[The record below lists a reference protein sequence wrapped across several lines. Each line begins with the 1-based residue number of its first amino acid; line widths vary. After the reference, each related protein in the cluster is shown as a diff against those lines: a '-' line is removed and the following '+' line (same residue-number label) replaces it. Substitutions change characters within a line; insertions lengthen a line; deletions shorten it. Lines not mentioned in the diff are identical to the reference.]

1 MEHIK
6 GKKKKKNSQVS
17 VCMIRHGFKLLIS
30 EKIMKMKETWI
41 SFTCGRTPLILH
53 PQDRTGARLANILD
67 FHTVPILT

>member
-1 MEHIK
+1 
-6 GKKKKKNSQVS
+6 
-17 VCMIRHGFKLLIS
+17 MIRHGFKLLIS